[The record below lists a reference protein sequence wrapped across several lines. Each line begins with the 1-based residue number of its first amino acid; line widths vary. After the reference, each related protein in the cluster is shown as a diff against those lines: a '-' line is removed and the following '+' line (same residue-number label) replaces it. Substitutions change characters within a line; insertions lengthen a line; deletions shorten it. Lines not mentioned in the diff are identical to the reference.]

1 MFNLFLKTGVRKRL
15 FIIGWL
21 MTIIIATPPI
31 LLFSNNKLMA
41 MFIGVIWSFPI
52 LGTFY
57 LLSKKYITQPIET
70 LAIELEEIGKGDL
83 KRKVDISIKAFGR
96 EIHDEFHTLNQSVN
110 NMQKELTS
118 IVKLIEKMSETSHQL
133 ISVTMPLFF
142 NLSMITE
149 EIDGVKL
156 PDNIGDEAR
165 NEVNKVMDAVKTA
178 IKDMENVGKKAE
190 DLLSLS
196 DELKQA
202 AGMFKV

>member
-1 MFNLFLKTGVRKRL
+1 MLDIFFKTGVRKRL
-15 FIIGWL
+15 FIIGWA

-31 LLFSNNKLMA
+31 LLFSNNKIMA
-41 MFIGVIWSFPI
+41 ISIGVIWSLPI
-52 LGTFY
+52 LGAFY

-70 LAIELEEIGKGDL
+70 LARELEEIGKGDL
-83 KRKVDISIKAFGR
+83 KRKVDISIKAFGQ
-96 EIHDEFHTLNQSVN
+96 EIHDEFYALNQSVN

-142 NLSMITE
+142 NLSRITE
-149 EIDGVKL
+149 EIEGVKL
-156 PDNIGDEAR
+156 PDNIGDETK
-165 NEVNKVMDAVKTA
+165 NEVNKVMDEVKTA

-196 DELKQA
+196 DELKDA